1 MADFA
6 LLASQARTAR
16 AAQEWSPGDRVEV
29 KGFDAIGTI
38 RYYGPHKSKTRRIVY
53 GIELD
58 DAEGDCD
65 GTVYGVKYF
74 DCKDNYGV
82 LVVPAHVKELGKN
95 GKKKKKKKK
104 KEQEE

>member
-1 MADFA
+1 MTV
-6 LLASQARTAR
+6 Q
-16 AAQEWSPGDRVEV
+16 
-29 KGFDAIGTI
+29 
-38 RYYGPHKSKTRRIVY
+38 IVY

-95 GKKKKKKKK
+95 GKK
-104 KEQEE
+104 